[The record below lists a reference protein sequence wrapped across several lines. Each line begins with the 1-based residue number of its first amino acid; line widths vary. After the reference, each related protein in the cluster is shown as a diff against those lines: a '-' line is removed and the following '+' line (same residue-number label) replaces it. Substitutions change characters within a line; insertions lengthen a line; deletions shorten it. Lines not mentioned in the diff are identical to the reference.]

1 MIFEYQKE
9 GSVERFIIL
18 DESAN
23 VIFDYTS
30 MNQGLRILNDETD
43 KYTARNKEDMSQKYY
58 LTDDA
63 LYYLEQDWCPMTQQF
78 LDKYKDAEYRDN
90 LKSTRKIDRYSAKEF
105 KITVD
110 NNRAIVE
117 KTNIYN
123 VEVSGGVC

>member
-1 MIFEYQKE
+1 
-9 GSVERFIIL
+9 
-18 DESAN
+18 
-23 VIFDYTS
+23 
-30 MNQGLRILNDETD
+30 
-43 KYTARNKEDMSQKYY
+43 MSQKYY